1 MQMKRLPNEKI
12 VQLLLR
18 ITSCD
23 LKCVQ
28 SYISAIEK
36 VAINRNINSTMPI
49 KIETNLDPKTQKGAS
64 LNIDG
69 LNFILTNE
77 ALDNLR
83 RSTAEAI
90 LFLERQSS

>member
-1 MQMKRLPNEKI
+1 MKRLPNEKI